1 MTLKSFKKSKE
12 TSRLTFVIIN
22 AGAGAFFIVCNN
34 SLLHP
39 IKEFWCD
46 RISIKYWEQPRESI

>member
-22 AGAGAFFIVCNN
+22 ARAGDFFIVCNN

-39 IKEFWCD
+39 IKEF
-46 RISIKYWEQPRESI
+46 

>member
-1 MTLKSFKKSKE
+1 MSLRSFKKSKE

-22 AGAGAFFIVCNN
+22 ARAGDFFIVCNN

-46 RISIKYWEQPRESI
+46 RISIMYKEQPRECI